1 MPWFGLLAPAGTPP
15 AVIDKLHRETVRILA
30 LPDVQASL
38 RTLGLDLIGN
48 SPSEFAGVIKTE
60 TPQWAT
66 VIRSAE
72 IRASE

>member
-1 MPWFGLLAPAGTPP
+1 
-15 AVIDKLHRETVRILA
+15 VRVLA
-30 LPDVQASL
+30 LPEVQTSL

-48 SPSEFAGVIKTE
+48 SPAEFAEVIKTE

-66 VIRSAE
+66 VIRNAG